1 MRLRSF
7 FLFVDVYRLPP
18 DIVLAPC
25 RNIACLPC
33 LLYPAMDRESDAAG
47 NPVKQ
52 KGQNLKCGFC
62 PDQKLFA
69 FIEFLDIFYY
79 SFIR

>member
-18 DIVLAPC
+18 DIVLEPC
-25 RNIACLPC
+25 RGIACLPTSFSRHGTSVRRV
-33 LLYPAMDRESDAAG
+33 AQKS
-47 NPVKQ
+47 KQ